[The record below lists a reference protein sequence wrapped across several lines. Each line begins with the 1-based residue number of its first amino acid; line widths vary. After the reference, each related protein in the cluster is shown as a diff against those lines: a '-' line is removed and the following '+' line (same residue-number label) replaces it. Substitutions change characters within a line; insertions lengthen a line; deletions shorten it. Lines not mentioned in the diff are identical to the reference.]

1 MLSSLFEL
9 PYVVKTRQWEGLG
22 TTLTKSLSYRRRR
35 LRGSSNSN
43 NKRKK
48 NKRWRLIQKLGE
60 GRQMIDVV
68 LRDMMHI
75 YLLTV

>member
-9 PYVVKTRQWEGLG
+9 PYVVTTRQWEGLG
-22 TTLTKSLSYRRRR
+22 TRLTKSLSYRRRR
-35 LRGSSNSN
+35 LRGSSNTN
-43 NKRKK
+43 KKRKK
-48 NKRWRLIQKLGE
+48 TKQWRLIQKLGE

-68 LRDMMHI
+68 LCDMMHI